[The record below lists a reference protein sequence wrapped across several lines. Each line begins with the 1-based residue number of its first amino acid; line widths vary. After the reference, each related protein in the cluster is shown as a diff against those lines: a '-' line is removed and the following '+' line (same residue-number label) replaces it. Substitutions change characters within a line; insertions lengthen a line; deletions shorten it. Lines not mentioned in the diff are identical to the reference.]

1 MVAPEIRWKLTVC
14 CPFCLQKNYSSTL
27 RGLPP
32 SLKNGIISEQ
42 DFLPRRNSLILKLK
56 PDFLQQTDSSASGTE
71 QYFREWFS
79 KPVDLHGVILP
90 RLSGTQIKL
99 WKLCYFR
106 WVPEAQ
112 ISAGGFI
119 TAFRKIS
126 LLADEVDTL
135 NRRLRQ
141 HNSGM
146 LFLANNP
153 EPDQSRMYFRANEPN
168 DHSVSPEFL
177 SSSFPFSPVGNLC
190 RRSILGTPLSKFLSG
205 AKIWLST
212 ETLANED

>member
-1 MVAPEIRWKLTVC
+1 MPS
-14 CPFCLQKNYSSTL
+14 QKSYSSTL

-32 SLKNGIISEQ
+32 SLKNGIISEP

-56 PDFLQQTDSSASGTE
+56 PDFLHPPDGPANGLE
-71 QYFREWFS
+71 PYLREWFS
-79 KPVDLHGVILP
+79 KPADLHGVLLP
-90 RLSGTQIKL
+90 RLSGTHLKL

-112 ISAGGFI
+112 ISSGGFI
-119 TAFRKIS
+119 TAFHKIS
-126 LLADEVDTL
+126 LLADEVDAL
-135 NRRLRQ
+135 HRRLRR
-141 HNSGM
+141 HHHGS
-146 LFLANNP
+146 LPFLASLSEP
-153 EPDQSRMYFRANEPN
+153 EPSRMYFRANGLR
-168 DHSVSPEFL
+168 DASVAPDFL

>member
-1 MVAPEIRWKLTVC
+1 MTSIYP
-14 CPFCLQKNYSSTL
+14 LQKNYSSTL
-27 RGLPP
+27 RGVPP
-32 SLKNGIISEQ
+32 ALKNGIISEQ
-42 DFLPRRNSLILKLK
+42 EFLPRRNSLILKLK
-56 PDFLQQTDSSASGTE
+56 PDFLQQTESQSNSME
-71 QYFREWFS
+71 QYFRDWFA

-90 RLSGTQIKL
+90 HLSGTQIKL

-112 ISAGGFI
+112 INHGGFI
-119 TAFRKIS
+119 AAFHKVS
-126 LLADEVDTL
+126 LLADEVDML
-135 NRRLRQ
+135 NRNLRQ
-141 HNSGM
+141 CKSNSPLQGNCSE
-146 LFLANNP
+146 L
-153 EPDQSRMYFRANEPN
+153 DQGRMYFRANGLN
-168 DHSVSPEFL
+168 DTSGAPDFL

>member
-1 MVAPEIRWKLTVC
+1 M
-14 CPFCLQKNYSSTL
+14 
-27 RGLPP
+27 
-32 SLKNGIISEQ
+32 LKNGIISDQE
-42 DFLPRRNSLILKLK
+42 FLPRRNSLILKLK
-56 PDFLQQTDSSASGTE
+56 PDFLQQTESQSNSME
-71 QYFREWFS
+71 QYFRDWFM

-90 RLSGTQIKL
+90 HISGTQIKL

-112 ISAGGFI
+112 INHGGFI
-119 TAFRKIS
+119 TAFHKVS
-126 LLADEVDTL
+126 LLADEVDML
-135 NRRLRQ
+135 NRNLRQ
-141 HNSGM
+141 YKSNSSLQGSCSE
-146 LFLANNP
+146 L
-153 EPDQSRMYFRANEPN
+153 DQSRMYFRANGLN
-168 DHSVSPEFL
+168 DTTGAPDFL

>member
-1 MVAPEIRWKLTVC
+1 M
-14 CPFCLQKNYSSTL
+14 
-27 RGLPP
+27 
-32 SLKNGIISEQ
+32 
-42 DFLPRRNSLILKLK
+42 
-56 PDFLQQTDSSASGTE
+56 E
-71 QYFREWFS
+71 QYFRDWFA

-90 RLSGTQIKL
+90 RISGTQIKL

-112 ISAGGFI
+112 INHGGFI
-119 TAFRKIS
+119 TAFHKVS

-135 NRRLRQ
+135 NRNLRQ
-141 HNSGM
+141 YKSNSSLQGNCSE
-146 LFLANNP
+146 L
-153 EPDQSRMYFRANEPN
+153 DQSRMYFRANSLN
-168 DHSVSPEFL
+168 DTSGAPDFL